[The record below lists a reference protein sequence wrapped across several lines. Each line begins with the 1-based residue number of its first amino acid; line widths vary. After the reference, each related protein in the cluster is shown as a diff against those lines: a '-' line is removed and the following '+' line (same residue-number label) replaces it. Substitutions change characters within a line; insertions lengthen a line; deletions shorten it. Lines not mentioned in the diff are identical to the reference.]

1 MLDEQA
7 LVEALNSTPVV
18 DGRPTD
24 RWTDDEELRAWV
36 RAHGGDGD
44 DAELGPLRDARGR
57 LQEVV
62 AGESDA
68 SVLADLL
75 DGARQLP
82 EVGDDGVTWRLETVP
97 ARHLAVEL
105 VLAWSAV
112 AQRYPGRLRPCA
124 NPECRLFLLDRSRAN
139 SARWCSMKT
148 CGNRLKVRRHHQ
160 RHREDAAATE

>member
-7 LVEALNSTPVV
+7 LIEALNSTPVV

-24 RWTDDEELRAWV
+24 RWGDDDELRSWV
-36 RAHGGDGD
+36 RAHGGLGE
-44 DAELGPLRDARGR
+44 DAELAVLRDARGR

-62 AGESDA
+62 AGQA
-68 SVLADLL
+68 GPGVLADLL
-75 DGARQLP
+75 GGARQLP
-82 EVGDDGVTWRLETVP
+82 EVGDDGVAWRLEAAP
-97 ARHLAVEL
+97 ERRIAVEL

-112 AQRYPGRLRPCA
+112 AQRFPGRLRPCA

-160 RHREDAAATE
+160 RHRED